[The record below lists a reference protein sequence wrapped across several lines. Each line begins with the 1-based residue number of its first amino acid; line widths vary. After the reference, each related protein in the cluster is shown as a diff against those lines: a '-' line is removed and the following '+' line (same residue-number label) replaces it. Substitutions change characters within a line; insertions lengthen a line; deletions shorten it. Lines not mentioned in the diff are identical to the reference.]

1 MKLLTSVS
9 TVLGSMEPACPVPRP
24 DPLGARRGRYFIC
37 DKKLA
42 ALGWKEATS
51 WEDGLRKTIDWYLA
65 NGFGDY
71 WENGD
76 IENAL
81 RPHPGAA
88 H

>member
-1 MKLLTSVS
+1 VS
-9 TVLGSMEPACPVPRP
+9 AVRLASCPDESTTPECA
-24 DPLGARRGRYFIC
+24 ARRYFIC

-42 ALGWKEATS
+42 ALGWKEQTS
-51 WEDGLRKTIDWYLA
+51 WQDGLRKTIDWYLA